1 MLPLIVRR
9 GTGTCDLCQIKK
21 NVAWSDPK
29 VLIDKETELH
39 SKYRHSFCL
48 TIWNRRIYMSEN

>member
-29 VLIDKETELH
+29 VLINKETELL
-39 SKYRHSFCL
+39 SKYGHSFCL
-48 TIWNRRIYMSEN
+48 TI